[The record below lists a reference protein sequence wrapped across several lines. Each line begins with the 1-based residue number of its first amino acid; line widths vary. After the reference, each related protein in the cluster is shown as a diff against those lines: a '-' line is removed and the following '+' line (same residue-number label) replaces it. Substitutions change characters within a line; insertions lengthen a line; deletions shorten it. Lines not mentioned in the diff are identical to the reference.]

1 MRALVR
7 MAIGYYNPKGYSM
20 VWSGIIDIS
29 WSDRKLQKS
38 CANDKEGTRTFG
50 RDQWKVLKRR
60 IFSLEVAPTLADMN
74 GVPGR
79 FHELSADRSGHF
91 SLDLRGSYRLIFQ
104 PDHDPLPLLDAGGI
118 DRSRVTKIV
127 ITEVV
132 DYHGR

>member
-1 MRALVR
+1 
-7 MAIGYYNPKGYSM
+7 MA
-20 VWSGIIDIS
+20 WSGIIDIS

-38 CANDKEGTRTFG
+38 CASDKNGKRTFG
-50 RDQWKVLKRR
+50 ADQWKVLKRR

-79 FHELSADRSGHF
+79 CHQLSADRSGQF

-104 PDHDPLPLLDAGGI
+104 PNYESVPLRDDGGI
-118 DRSRVTKIV
+118 DRTRVTKIV

>member
-1 MRALVR
+1 
-7 MAIGYYNPKGYSM
+7 M
-20 VWSGIIDIS
+20 VWSDIIDIS

-38 CANDKEGTRTFG
+38 CASDKEGTRTFG
-50 RDQWKVLKRR
+50 ADQWKVLKRR

-79 FHELSADRSGHF
+79 FHELSADRSGQF
-91 SLDLRGSYRLIFQ
+91 SVDLRGSYRLIFQ
-104 PDHDPLPLLDAGGI
+104 PDHAPVPLADAGGI